1 MRLQTGQ
8 GGSEQGA
15 EAGATLE
22 LHAPDYQRR
31 QMKHNPPMN
40 NELQSLTQALRDFAA
55 ERDWAQF
62 HSPKNLASA
71 LAVEAAE
78 LLEPFQWLT
87 EEQSR
92 NLSVQKKA
100 EVAAEAADVLL
111 YLLQLCDKLDIDLM
125 EAARKKLIVNGEKYP
140 VDRAHG
146 SSRKYT
152 DI

>member
-1 MRLQTGQ
+1 M
-8 GGSEQGA
+8 GA
-15 EAGATLE
+15 GCCENL
-22 LHAPDYQRR
+22 R
-31 QMKHNPPMN
+31 MN
-40 NELQSLTQALRDFAA
+40 SDLPSLTQSLRDFAKA
-55 ERDWAQF
+55 RDWAQF

-111 YLLQLCDKLDIDLM
+111 YLLQLCDTLDIDLM